1 MEYFVLEQ
9 DRRIVDAV
17 VPVGIDI
24 PHQAFKRLNI
34 EVQDEL
40 SVQYYVKD
48 NPHIEYVDFIERP
61 IPLVTDGVKEVFERY
76 EPQMFFKPVVLA
88 DPKRMRQDLYWLVI
102 PELLDCLSPWSEF
115 QKNGTLKRLVIDP
128 IKVGKT
134 NVFRIADTIEEQ
146 LLVSL
151 HVAES
156 LLRRGFCGIHMKR
169 VEIQQ

>member
-17 VPVGIDI
+17 IPVGIDI
-24 PHQAFKRLNI
+24 THEAFKRMNI
-34 EVQDEL
+34 QEQDDL
-40 SVQYYVKD
+40 AVQYYVKD
-48 NPHIEYVDFIERP
+48 NSHIEYIDFIERP
-61 IPLVTDGVKEVFERY
+61 VPLVTDGVKEVFELY

-102 PELLDCLSPWSEF
+102 PELHECLSSQSEF
-115 QKNGTLKRLVIDP
+115 QKNGTLKRLVIDKM
-128 IKVGKT
+128 KVGRYK
-134 NVFRIADTIEEQ
+134 VFRIADTIEEK

-169 VEIQQ
+169 VEIL